1 MAEQAVQ
8 RRTPCFVGAV
18 AHMVGKYRLVAE
30 LGHGGMADVFL
41 ALVEGPAGSGFSK
54 LAVVK
59 RLRANLAEDPEFVAM
74 LIDEA
79 RITARLNHPN
89 VVQMLEVGLDNDE
102 YFLAMEY
109 LDGQPFHRIERR
121 AERLGRTLSRTAR
134 AAVILDVLAGLHHA
148 HELADYDGTPLEIV
162 HRDVTPH
169 NIFVTYDGQVKVMD
183 FGIAKAAGRVQ
194 ETRRGIV
201 KGKVRYMSPEHAM
214 GMALDRRADLFA
226 VGILL
231 WDILTGRRFWGDRDE
246 LGVIH
251 ALIAR
256 QYESSPMAV
265 NPEVPHDL
273 DAIVRKAIAPNLED
287 RYQNA
292 LEMRADLE
300 SALGAAAIVERR
312 ALVTAVGEMFE
323 KERRE
328 LRAVVERAGKS
339 ATSASITILRSSTS
353 SSGSVPAIVR
363 TMPPAAPVQQR
374 TQVMSSPAPP
384 TFTLPPPP
392 VASIATASAPLAPG
406 AAPPGVPMASRPV
419 RRSWL
424 GATLVGVASAS
435 TLAIAMVGL
444 SSPHPVSPSAARATV
459 VEDIVPL
466 AWNVRGMAT
475 SVQSSR
481 PGGAAP
487 RARMHFAAPSST
499 VAAVDPPASVS
510 ATVPSASTPP
520 ALSAPRSGS
529 AARLKLDT
537 TDPW

>member
-1 MAEQAVQ
+1 ML
-8 RRTPCFVGAV
+8 
-18 AHMVGKYRLVAE
+18 GKYKLVAE

-89 VVQMLEVGLDNDE
+89 VVQMLEVGLEKDE

-121 AERLGRTLSRTAR
+121 TERLQRKLSRTAR
-134 AAVILDVLAGLHHA
+134 AAVLLDVLAGLHHA
-148 HELADYDGTPLEIV
+148 HELVDYDGTPLEIV

-194 ETRRGIV
+194 ETRHGIV

-214 GMALDRRADLFA
+214 GLALDRRADLFA

-231 WDILTGRRFWGDRDE
+231 WDILTGRRFWADRDE

-251 ALIAR
+251 SLISR
-256 QYESSPMAV
+256 QYESSPRAV
-265 NPEVPHDL
+265 NPDVPEDL
-273 DAIVRKAIAPNLED
+273 DAIVRKAIAPNIED

-300 SALGAAAIVERR
+300 TALGAAALGERR

-339 ATSASITILRSSTS
+339 ASTPSVALLRSTS
-353 SSGSVPAIVR
+353 SSGSVSAVVD
-363 TMPPAAPVQQR
+363 TMPPATPVQQR
-374 TQVMSSPAPP
+374 TRVMSSPPP
-384 TFTLPPPP
+384 PIFTLPPPP
-392 VASIATASAPLAPG
+392 VAAVAMAGTALAPG
-406 AAPPGVPMASRPV
+406 AAPSAVSMAPRPV
-419 RRSWL
+419 RRAWL

-444 SSPHPVSPSAARATV
+444 SSPRAASKSVARATV
-459 VEDIVPL
+459 IDDIVPL
-466 AWNVRGMAT
+466 ARNVRGMAT
-475 SVQSSR
+475 SGQSSR
-481 PGGAAP
+481 RGSSAP
-487 RARMHFAAPSST
+487 RARTLFLPPAPT
-499 VAAVDPPASVS
+499 APAAAVDPSAAASTTGPPAAS
-510 ATVPSASTPP
+510 ATAALPPHRPVP
-520 ALSAPRSGS
+520 